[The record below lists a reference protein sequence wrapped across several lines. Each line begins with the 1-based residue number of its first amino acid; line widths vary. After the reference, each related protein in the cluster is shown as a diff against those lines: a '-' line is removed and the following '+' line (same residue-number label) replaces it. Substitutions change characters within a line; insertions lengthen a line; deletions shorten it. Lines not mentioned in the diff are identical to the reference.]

1 MLANIISITFI
12 ISFITPLILF
22 IYERDIWWIWLL
34 GGLLGLTFI
43 VERVKKLF
51 GSLPPFGRPSEANGC
66 NAWCMGGAVGGVP
79 GFPSGHM
86 AASTMFVTALWL
98 HLRNEWVLWIGIP
111 WLILMAWSRW
121 AKHCHNWQQILAGT
135 FTGAVFGGLL
145 YLIAPRQGTFR
156 FDET

>member
-66 NAWCMGGAVGGVP
+66 NVWCMGGAVGGVP

-145 YLIAPRQGTFR
+145 YMIAPRQGTFR